1 MLKRNFA
8 IVLAFAWML
17 PGCSVALIGAVQHS
31 MKSDAPP
38 VAKDQRL
45 ADLGHSALSGGSYGL
60 AEAYLTEALV
70 ANPDNPDALRDLTV
84 VFYYTNRADR
94 ARRINA
100 KLVMAGL
107 APGGLYRGNP
117 PRPSPTELVRR

>member
-1 MLKRNFA
+1 MVKRNFA
-8 IVLAFAWML
+8 IVLAVAWML
-17 PGCSVALIGAVQHS
+17 PGCMVALVGVAQQT

-38 VAKDQRL
+38 VANDRRL

-70 ANPDNPDALRDLTV
+70 ANPDNSDALRDLSV
-84 VFYYTNRADR
+84 VFYNTNRADR

-107 APGGLYRGNP
+107 APGGLDRGNQ
-117 PRPSPTELVRR
+117 PRPGPTQLVRR